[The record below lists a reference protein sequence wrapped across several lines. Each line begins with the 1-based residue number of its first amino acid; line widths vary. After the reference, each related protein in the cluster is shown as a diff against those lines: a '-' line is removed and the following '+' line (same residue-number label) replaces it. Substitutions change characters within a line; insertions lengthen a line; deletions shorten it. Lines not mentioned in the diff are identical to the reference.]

1 MSSPPDA
8 RASRGARAAEELKRF
23 AVISAYLFVCFS
35 VILFYEASQS
45 PARQV
50 SWVGLGVA
58 LGKALVMGKFILIG
72 EALKAGDRVRAP
84 TLLHRVAWRSLGLL
98 IVLIVLKFLE
108 HLIVGMAHKK
118 SVASILAELGDQSW
132 PMFLAPVM
140 LMLLILIPLVTVT
153 EIDRALGPAGLRGL
167 LLGRKD

>member
-1 MSSPPDA
+1 MSRPSSADS
-8 RASRGARAAEELKRF
+8 SRSARAAEELKRF

-45 PARQV
+45 PARQA

-84 TLLHRVAWRSLGLL
+84 TLLHRVAWRSVSLL
-98 IVLIVLKFLE
+98 VVLIVLKILE
-108 HLIVGMAHKK
+108 ELIVGMVHKK
-118 SVASILAELGDQSW
+118 SILTILGELGDRSW
-132 PMFLAPVM
+132 PALVAPIL